1 MIFFRVSS
9 SVSSHS
15 VAAAAYSTSNFLQ
28 SSVLPSARV
37 VRRKK
42 KSVPNT
48 AARAPDS
55 LGVVADIE
63 SNIEAT
69 STDGDAHALLEM
81 MHTATGCPTSGLV
94 GSPQLISSNLISV
107 SSDDGHA
114 WLGRRA
120 HRAVCALQLPVLPDR
135 LAAAHCL
142 APALQTC

>member
-1 MIFFRVSS
+1 MAARQMGESARGREGACQRARHGLMIFFRVSS

-69 STDGDAHALLEM
+69 STDGDAHALLLEM
-81 MHTATGCPTSGLV
+81 MHTATGQPGTPPASRR
-94 GSPQLISSNLISV
+94 ISSIDLV
-107 SSDDGHA
+107 KLD
-114 WLGRRA
+114 LREF
-120 HRAVCALQLPVLPDR
+120 
-135 LAAAHCL
+135 
-142 APALQTC
+142 